1 MWNKTKQTYWINR
14 YRNPWSIIRVLD
26 NEYVC
31 DIAPF
36 VNDAILRQIC
46 FAKTDDD
53 VMNIAEAI
61 SKESYVN

>member
-1 MWNKTKQTYWINR
+1 MWDRTKQTYWINR

-26 NEYVC
+26 NTYVC
-31 DIAPF
+31 DIVPF
-36 VNDAILRQIC
+36 VNGYILQQIC
-46 FAKTDDD
+46 FATTNEE